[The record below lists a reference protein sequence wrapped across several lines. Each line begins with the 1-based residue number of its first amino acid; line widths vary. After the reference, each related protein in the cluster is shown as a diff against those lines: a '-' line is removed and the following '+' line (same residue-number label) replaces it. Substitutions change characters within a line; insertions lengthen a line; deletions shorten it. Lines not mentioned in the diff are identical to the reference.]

1 MSRSRGAR
9 DTFAGLARGFGGSI
23 LFALPLLMT
32 MEMWWLGF
40 YLGPTRILL
49 LMAVFFPILI
59 GVAHYI
65 GFRDTDGAA
74 HAALHAIT
82 AYGIAIL
89 SSGVM
94 LGILGVLK
102 PGMGWQELVGKTAIQ
117 AGPGALG
124 ALLAESHFGA
134 SDDKKERRDDAAYVE
149 HLFFM
154 VVGALF
160 VALTV
165 APTDEMPLI
174 GYMMHHGHTVVAV
187 GFSLALLHFFM
198 HGVGFEGH
206 AAAEPGG
213 GFSTF
218 FRLALVGYSLA
229 LLVSAFLLYVFGRF
243 DDTQL
248 APAIHMTVVLG
259 VPATVG
265 GAAPRPLPG
274 APGPASLRGRGDRL
288 WRQGAGLTRLQSP
301 FVPRAE
307 LERILRLH

>member
-1 MSRSRGAR
+1 MSRSKTAR
-9 DTFAGLARGFGGSI
+9 DVFAALARGFGGSI

-40 YLGPTRILL
+40 YLSPTRILL
-49 LMAVFFPILI
+49 LMAVFFPLLI
-59 GVAHYI
+59 GVSHYI
-65 GFRDTDGAA
+65 GFGETASVG

-82 AYGIAIL
+82 AYGVAIV
-89 SSGVM
+89 STGVM
-94 LGILGVLK
+94 LGILGVFK
-102 PGMGWQELVGKTAIQ
+102 PGMSWHELVGKTAIQ

-124 ALLAESHFGA
+124 ALLAESHFGE
-134 SDDKKERRDDAAYVE
+134 SDEKGDSRETAYVE

-174 GYMMHHGHTVVAV
+174 GYLMRNAHTLVAV

-198 HGVGFEGH
+198 HGVGFDGH
-206 AAAEPGG
+206 EAAEPGG

-218 FRLALVGYSLA
+218 FRLAVVGYSLA
-229 LLVSAFLLYVFGRF
+229 LVVSAFLLYVFGRF

-248 APAIHMTVVLG
+248 APAIHATVVLG
-259 VPATVG
+259 LPATL
-265 GAAPRPLPG
+265 GAA
-274 APGPASLRGRGDRL
+274 AARL
-288 WRQGAGLTRLQSP
+288 LLDA
-301 FVPRAE
+301 
-307 LERILRLH
+307 

>member
-1 MSRSRGAR
+1 VQRRTVSRSKGAR
-9 DTFAGLARGFGGSI
+9 EVFAGLARGFGGSI

-65 GFRDTDGAA
+65 GFGDTASVG

-82 AYGIAIL
+82 AYGVAIV

-94 LGILGVLK
+94 LGILGVFK
-102 PGMGWQELVGKTAIQ
+102 PGMGWHELIGKTAIQ

-124 ALLAESHFGA
+124 ALLAESHFGE
-134 SDDKKERRDDAAYVE
+134 SDDKGERRDEAAYIE

-154 VVGALF
+154 LVGALF
-160 VALTV
+160 VALTI

-174 GYMMHHGHTVVAV
+174 GYMMRNAHTLVAV
-187 GFSLALLHFFM
+187 AFSLALLHFFM

-218 FRLALVGYSLA
+218 FRLAVVGYSLA
-229 LLVSAFLLYVFGRF
+229 LVVSAFLLYVFGRF
-243 DDTQL
+243 DDTQI
-248 APAIHMTVVLG
+248 APAIHATVVLAL
-259 VPATVG
+259 PATVG
-265 GAAPRPLPG
+265 AA
-274 APGPASLRGRGDRL
+274 AARL
-288 WRQGAGLTRLQSP
+288 
-301 FVPRAE
+301 
-307 LERILRLH
+307 ILDA

>member
-1 MSRSRGAR
+1 MLQLHDMPRHLQGCGGETLTSSAGTPSERQDMNEYFGQRVRIEGWSADTGPKATR
-9 DTFAGLARGFGGSI
+9 DVFAALARGFGGSI

-82 AYGIAIL
+82 GYGIAIL

-165 APTDEMPLI
+165 A
-174 GYMMHHGHTVVAV
+174 
-187 GFSLALLHFFM
+187 
-198 HGVGFEGH
+198 
-206 AAAEPGG
+206 
-213 GFSTF
+213 
-218 FRLALVGYSLA
+218 
-229 LLVSAFLLYVFGRF
+229 
-243 DDTQL
+243 
-248 APAIHMTVVLG
+248 
-259 VPATVG
+259 
-265 GAAPRPLPG
+265 
-274 APGPASLRGRGDRL
+274 
-288 WRQGAGLTRLQSP
+288 
-301 FVPRAE
+301 
-307 LERILRLH
+307 

>member
-1 MSRSRGAR
+1 MNGEDEQRGERRPPATAR
-9 DTFAGLARGFGGSI
+9 QVAQGLARGFGGSI

-40 YLGPTRILL
+40 YLSPTRILL
-49 LMAVFFPILI
+49 LMAVFFPLLI

-65 GFRDTDGAA
+65 GFGETASVG

-82 AYGIAIL
+82 AYGVAIV
-89 SSGVM
+89 SSGAM
-94 LGILGVLK
+94 LSILGVFK
-102 PGMGWQELVGKTAIQ
+102 PGMGWHELVGKTAIQ

-124 ALLAESHFGA
+124 ALLAESHFGE
-134 SDDKKERRDDAAYVE
+134 SDDKGTRRDQAAYVE

-174 GYMMHHGHTVVAV
+174 GYMMRHAHTLVAV
-187 GFSLALLHFFM
+187 AFSLALLHFFM

-218 FRLALVGYSLA
+218 FRLAVVGYSLA
-229 LLVSAFLLYVFGRF
+229 LVVSAFLLYVFGRF
-243 DDTQL
+243 DDTQI
-248 APAIHMTVVLG
+248 APAIHATVVLAL
-259 VPATVG
+259 PATVG
-265 GAAPRPLPG
+265 AA
-274 APGPASLRGRGDRL
+274 AARL
-288 WRQGAGLTRLQSP
+288 
-301 FVPRAE
+301 
-307 LERILRLH
+307 ILDA

>member
-1 MSRSRGAR
+1 MSRSTGAQ
-9 DTFAGLARGFGGSI
+9 DLFAALARGFGGSI

-40 YLGPTRILL
+40 YLAPARILL

-59 GVAHYI
+59 GVSHYI
-65 GFRDTDGAA
+65 GFGDTASVG

-82 AYGIAIL
+82 AYGVAIV

-94 LGILGVLK
+94 LGILGVFK
-102 PGMGWQELVGKTAIQ
+102 PGMGWHELIGKTAIQ

-124 ALLAESHFGA
+124 ALLAESHFGE
-134 SDDKKERRDDAAYVE
+134 SDGKGERRDEAAYIE

-154 VVGALF
+154 LVGALF
-160 VALTV
+160 VALTI

-174 GYMMHHGHTVVAV
+174 GSMMRNAHTLVAV
-187 GFSLALLHFFM
+187 AFSLALLHFFM

-218 FRLALVGYSLA
+218 FRLAVVGYSLA
-229 LLVSAFLLYVFGRF
+229 LVVSAFLLYVFGRF
-243 DDTQL
+243 DDTQI
-248 APAIHMTVVLG
+248 AQAIHATVVLAL
-259 VPATVG
+259 PATVG
-265 GAAPRPLPG
+265 AA
-274 APGPASLRGRGDRL
+274 AARL
-288 WRQGAGLTRLQSP
+288 
-301 FVPRAE
+301 
-307 LERILRLH
+307 ILDA

>member
-1 MSRSRGAR
+1 LNAGWTVARSKAAQEV
-9 DTFAGLARGFGGSI
+9 FAGLARGFGGSI

-65 GFRDTDGAA
+65 GFGDTGSVG

-82 AYGIAIL
+82 AYGVAIV

-94 LGILGVLK
+94 LGILGVFK
-102 PGMGWQELVGKTAIQ
+102 PGMGWHELVGKTAIQ

-124 ALLAESHFGA
+124 ALLAESHFGE
-134 SDDKKERRDDAAYVE
+134 SDDKGERRGQAEYIE

-174 GYMMHHGHTVVAV
+174 GYMMRNAHTLVAV
-187 GFSLALLHFFM
+187 AFSLALLHFFM

-218 FRLALVGYSLA
+218 FRLAVVGYSLA
-229 LLVSAFLLYVFGRF
+229 LVVSAFLLYVFGRF
-243 DDTQL
+243 DDTQI
-248 APAIHMTVVLG
+248 ASAIHATVVLG
-259 VPATVG
+259 LPATVG
-265 GAAPRPLPG
+265 AA
-274 APGPASLRGRGDRL
+274 AARL
-288 WRQGAGLTRLQSP
+288 
-301 FVPRAE
+301 
-307 LERILRLH
+307 ILDA